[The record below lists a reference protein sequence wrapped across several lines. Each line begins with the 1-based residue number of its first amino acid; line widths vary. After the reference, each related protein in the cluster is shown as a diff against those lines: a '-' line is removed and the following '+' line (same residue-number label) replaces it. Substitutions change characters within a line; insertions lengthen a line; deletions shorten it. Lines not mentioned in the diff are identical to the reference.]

1 MWTAVAQVFVW
12 QHLDPSLARV
22 VSPIDVLSLWVS
34 HYHSRLEVYYT
45 SVVAAVPTV
54 LAVVVVAGEF
64 FGPL

>member
-34 HYHSRLEVYYT
+34 HYHSRLEVYY